1 MVFGGEGFY
10 DDFKG
15 FNLIL
20 RFRDYDFWIQHA
32 LISLGGKFELI
43 WRILIFFRGWW
54 SGGPFWGCSVDF
66 EISGLCSLDSACF
79 N

>member
-20 RFRDYDFWIQHA
+20 RFWDYDFWIQRA
-32 LISLGGKFELI
+32 LISLGVKFELI
-43 WRILIFFRGWW
+43 WRILIFLGVGGRVARFGGVHLILGFR
-54 SGGPFWGCSVDF
+54 D
-66 EISGLCSLDSACF
+66 
-79 N
+79 